1 MRLINLTQH
10 PATKEQMEAGVIEPA
25 NKDKIRK
32 LLTFNELP
40 TKEELRTRAKA
51 LVDHIIVYEK
61 GTFDA
66 AMIGGAPFFMS
77 VLEDA
82 LRRMGIIPL
91 YAFSK
96 REVVEKTLP
105 SGEVV
110 KTQVFKHLGF
120 VESYF

>member
-1 MRLINLTQH
+1 MRIINLTQH
-10 PATKEQMEAGVIEPA
+10 PATPDQIKAGVIEPR
-25 NKDKIRK
+25 NKGKIRE

-40 TKEELRTRAKA
+40 NKDELKVRAKA
-51 LVDHIIVYEK
+51 LVDYITIDEETK
-61 GTFDA
+61 FNA

-77 VLEDA
+77 VLENA

-105 SGEVV
+105 SGKVV

-120 VESYF
+120 VEPYF